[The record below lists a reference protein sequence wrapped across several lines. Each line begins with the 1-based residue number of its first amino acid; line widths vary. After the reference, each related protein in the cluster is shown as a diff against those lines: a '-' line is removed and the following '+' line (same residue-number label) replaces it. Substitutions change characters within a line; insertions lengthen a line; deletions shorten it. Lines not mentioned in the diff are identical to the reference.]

1 MPLWILQVDGVLPAF
16 VTGDHQE
23 GLTREN
29 GLICHWNAVRGSHG
43 SACVEAGLGPNEIGL
58 TDRWSGKYS
67 VWRETLE
74 ELELRQGL
82 IREIVEPGTQH
93 VAFDRVLIEDAVEPL
108 YVSQL
113 LAALGVHRVT
123 KVWPA
128 VESMVYLPVA
138 VATQRDAVAG
148 LEFRFRQEDLPAD
161 MMRRKV
167 MGGVTVDAAVVV
179 ALANELA
186 PPA

>member
-1 MPLWILQVDGVLPAF
+1 
-16 VTGDHQE
+16 
-23 GLTREN
+23 
-29 GLICHWNAVRGSHG
+29 
-43 SACVEAGLGPNEIGL
+43 
-58 TDRWSGKYS
+58 
-67 VWRETLE
+67 
-74 ELELRQGL
+74 
-82 IREIVEPGTQH
+82 
-93 VAFDRVLIEDAVEPL
+93 
-108 YVSQL
+108 
-113 LAALGVHRVT
+113 
-123 KVWPA
+123 
-128 VESMVYLPVA
+128 MVYLPVA